1 MIRMRHKFSI
11 PDIGVSRVT
20 LKGLPF
26 PGALAGKRPEGTFRG
41 DSEDYEVEPAAPMA
55 EEFVRGT
62 RLRGKDRL
70 GRWYF
75 MPVSFIYTSPAGEK
89 TTLELERAEIKA
101 ISARKNIVET
111 PLVGRKGAV
120 RELISSEDFKVSIRT
135 VARTEDGSYP
145 ADQIVAFKELYD
157 VNGAVELKSV
167 LTDLLFDENDK
178 VVITDMSFPETPG
191 VEDEQEVAIEC
202 VTDKPF
208 ELTID

>member
-1 MIRMRHKFSI
+1 M
-11 PDIGVSRVT
+11 GVSRIT

-26 PGALAGKRPEGTFRG
+26 PGTLAGKRPEGTYKG
-41 DSEDYEVEPAAPMA
+41 DAQDDYELEPEAPTV

-75 MPVSFIYTSPAGEK
+75 MPVSFIYSTPSGEK
-89 TTLELERAEIKA
+89 KMLELERAEIKA
-101 ISARKNIVET
+101 VSAKKNIVET

-120 RELISSEDFKVSIRT
+120 RELISSEDFKVSLRAVVRT
-135 VARTEDGSYP
+135 DDGTYP
-145 ADQIVAFKELYD
+145 ADQIVELKELYN
-157 VNGAVELKSV
+157 VNEAVELKSV

-191 VEDEQEVAIEC
+191 VEDEQEVQIEC

>member
-1 MIRMRHKFSI
+1 MKHKFNI
-11 PDIGVSRVT
+11 PNISVSRVT
-20 LKGLPF
+20 LKGVPF
-26 PGALAGKRPEGTFRG
+26 PGALAGKRPEGSFKG
-41 DSEDYEVEPAAPMA
+41 EAGEAYELKPEAPGM

-75 MPVSFIYTSPAGEK
+75 MPVSFIYPTPSGEK
-89 TTLELERAEIKA
+89 KTLELERAEIKA
-101 ISARKNIVET
+101 VSAKKNIVET

-120 RELISSEDFKVSIRT
+120 RELISSEDFKVSIRA
-135 VARTEDGSYP
+135 VARTEDGTYP
-145 ADQIVAFKELYD
+145 ADQIVAFKELYN
-157 VNGAVELKSV
+157 VNEAVELKSV

-191 VEDEQEVAIEC
+191 VEDEQEVEIEC

-208 ELTID
+208 ELTIE

>member
-1 MIRMRHKFSI
+1 MKHKFNI
-11 PDIGVSRVT
+11 PNIGVSRLT

-26 PGALAGKRPEGTFRG
+26 PGILTCPEGTYKG
-41 DSEDYEVEPAAPMA
+41 DSEDDCELESEAVEV

-75 MPVSFIYTSPAGEK
+75 MPVSLIYTTSEGENK
-89 TTLELERAEIKA
+89 TIELERAEIKTITA
-101 ISARKNIVET
+101 KKNIVET

-120 RELISSEDFKVSIRT
+120 RELISSEDFKVSIRA
-135 VARTEDGSYP
+135 VVRTENGTYP
-145 ADQIVAFKELYD
+145 ADQIVELKELYN
-157 VNGAVELKSV
+157 VNEAVELKSV

-191 VEDEQEVAIEC
+191 VEDEQEVQIEC

-208 ELTID
+208 ELTIN